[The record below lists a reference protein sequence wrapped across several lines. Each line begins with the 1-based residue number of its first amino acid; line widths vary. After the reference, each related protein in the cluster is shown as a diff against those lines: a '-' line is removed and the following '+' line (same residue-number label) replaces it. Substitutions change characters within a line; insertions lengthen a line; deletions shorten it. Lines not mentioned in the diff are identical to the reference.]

1 MVQQH
6 NRTVIHEFTEPFRGS
21 AGTVYDVRVYGRE
34 REDGTW
40 IGWLEFS
47 NPLRGVLRTDR
58 ETTQS
63 KVEDLVYWA
72 NGLEPVYLEGAFNRA
87 RPST

>member
-1 MVQQH
+1 MDG
-6 NRTVIHEFTEPFRGS
+6 NGAFIHEFSEPFHDH
-21 AGTVYDVRVYGRE
+21 AGTLYDVRVYGRE

-47 NPLRGVLRTDR
+47 NPLLPTLRTGR

-72 NGLEPVYLEGAFNRA
+72 KGLEPVYIEGAFNRA
-87 RPST
+87 RPTG